1 MTTDHLILRTN
12 IGSYGHTK
20 ALKDGTVKL
29 PGATFDFVEIVPVWA
44 AFKAMVRELAFDVS
58 EMALTTYLIAKSF
71 NKPITALPIV
81 LVRMFHHGT
90 IRCNVKAGI
99 REPKDLEG
107 KRVGIRAYAQTGPT
121 WSRGILQ
128 NAYGVDLGKVTW
140 VTFEGSHVGEFQDP
154 GNAVRAPEGKKMN
167 DMLIA
172 GEIDATIGP
181 DHVDAREVKPLFP
194 DASAAEAE
202 WFNKTGIYPV
212 NHIVVVKSEIASSQ
226 PWVLGELFAA
236 FRASKERYLDRLGSG
251 GPSCADDERNLK
263 LKGIVGGDPLPY
275 GMAANRKAIEML
287 AKYCFEQKMLPKLY
301 TTEELF
307 DPSVMD
313 WK

>member
-1 MTTDHLILRTN
+1 
-12 IGSYGHTK
+12 
-20 ALKDGTVKL
+20 
-29 PGATFDFVEIVPVWA
+29 
-44 AFKAMVRELAFDVS
+44 
-58 EMALTTYLIAKSF
+58 
-71 NKPITALPIV
+71 
-81 LVRMFHHGT
+81 
-90 IRCNVKAGI
+90 
-99 REPKDLEG
+99 
-107 KRVGIRAYAQTGPT
+107 
-121 WSRGILQ
+121 
-128 NAYGVDLGKVTW
+128 
-140 VTFEGSHVGEFQDP
+140 
-154 GNAVRAPEGKKMN
+154 
-167 DMLIA
+167 
-172 GEIDATIGP
+172 
-181 DHVDAREVKPLFP
+181 
-194 DASAAEAE
+194 
-202 WFNKTGIYPV
+202 
-212 NHIVVVKSEIASSQ
+212 VVVKSEIASSQ